1 MEGKTLMTA
10 RELAD
15 ELNLSVDTIWRYTRE
30 KRIPFVELGSK
41 QYRYNLKSVI
51 SALEPSKVIKEQEVV
66 KEQEAEYMLK
76 QDGQYTYQDYLKM
89 PDEPGF
95 KLEILDGYLV
105 KEPAP
110 NIVHQSIIGKLYLV
124 FHGYFEKYDPEG
136 YVFLSPLDVT
146 LRDISVVQPDLIY
159 IAGGK
164 NEFIEKNRIDGPP
177 TLAVEVISPSSRRK
191 DRMQKLQIYQRE
203 GVEHYFIIDPEDET
217 LECYQLKDGI
227 YSLVASGFDDDV
239 VSHPVYVG
247 LDISLSPLW
256 EKPYREP

>member
-1 MEGKTLMTA
+1 MIDNDLITA
-10 RELAD
+10 RVLAK

-30 KRIPFVELGSK
+30 NRIPFVELGSK

-51 SALEPSKVIKEQEVV
+51 SALAPQNMLKEQR
-66 KEQEAEYMLK
+66 AEYLPK

-95 KLEILDGYLV
+95 RLEILDGYLV

-110 NIVHQSIIGKLYLV
+110 RIIHQSIIGKLHLV
-124 FHGYFEKYDPEG
+124 LHAYFEKHDPEG

-146 LRDISVVQPDLIY
+146 LGDISVVQPDLIY
-159 IAGGK
+159 IDSDRDG
-164 NEFIEKNRIDGPP
+164 FIEENRIDGPP

-191 DRMQKLQIYQRE
+191 DRLQKLQIYQRE
-203 GVEHYFIIDPEDET
+203 GVGHYFIVSPEDKS
-217 LECYQLKDGI
+217 LECYQLRDGV
-227 YSLVASGFDDDV
+227 YSLVASGMDDDI
-239 VSHPVYVG
+239 VSHPIYTG

-256 EKPYREP
+256 KKPYKEK